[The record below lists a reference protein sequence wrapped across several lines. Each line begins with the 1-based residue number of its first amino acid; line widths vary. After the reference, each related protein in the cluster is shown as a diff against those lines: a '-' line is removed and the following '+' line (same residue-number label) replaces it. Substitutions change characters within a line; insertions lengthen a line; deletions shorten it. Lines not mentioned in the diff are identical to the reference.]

1 MLNARSF
8 RRLFLYATAAFS
20 ALGMSDPAALWA
32 SEFMVEGSY
41 AVHGTI
47 GPNLGSSIGVYR
59 VEKDGTFTGYALLN
73 LPSANGTSRNLVR
86 VNLSGTITVNADGTG
101 QVKYNPTV
109 LPAGTLPGFTEDFV
123 ITKASAEGGSKLA
136 LEIFDQREVPSFLLG
151 TGNEVT
157 IAWSRL
163 PDE

>member
-1 MLNARSF
+1 MLIARSL
-8 RRLFLYATAAFS
+8 RRMFLYPSATLLAIGIS
-20 ALGMSDPAALWA
+20 QPAMLWA
-32 SEFMVEGSY
+32 RDFVVQGQY

-47 GPNLGSSIGVYR
+47 GPNLGSSIGVYT
-59 VEKDGTFTGYALLN
+59 VEKDGTFTGYAMLN
-73 LPSANGTSRNLVR
+73 LPSADGKSRNLIR
-86 VNLSGTITVNADGTG
+86 LNLSGTVTVNADGTG

-109 LPAGTLPGFTEDFV
+109 LPTGTLPGFTEDFI
-123 ITKASAEGGSKLA
+123 ITKASVEEDSKLA

-163 PDE
+163 PDA